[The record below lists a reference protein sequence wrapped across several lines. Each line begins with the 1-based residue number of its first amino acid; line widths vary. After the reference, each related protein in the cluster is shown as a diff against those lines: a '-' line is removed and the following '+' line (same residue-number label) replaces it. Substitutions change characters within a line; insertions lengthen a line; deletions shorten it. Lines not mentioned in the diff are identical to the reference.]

1 MVKIMRLIVLSRSRK
16 GYPVIL
22 RLLQK
27 IFGYVVYWAFQ
38 YPNWSTPRNTRCWE
52 TFLVSEVID

>member
-1 MVKIMRLIVLSRSRK
+1 MAKIMRLIVLSPSRK

-27 IFGYVVYWAFQ
+27 IFGSVVYWAFQ
-38 YPNWSTPRNTRCWE
+38 CPHWSIPGNTRCWE
-52 TFLVSEVID
+52 TFLVSEVVD